1 MTNLNNLYSQ
11 LFLLKIGILSGTEN
25 KLIANM
31 TSDNNNSFCFFF
43 FLLNVVVKF
52 YAKWVNSRIDEMFFL
67 CDAHASIQKNRAYKL
82 LSNTY
87 YLKYWKNELGT
98 YTRTPSVSSLSK
110 HSIFGLT
117 SIQSTVTIISFTT
130 YSNPRLFIS
139 IFY

>member
-52 YAKWVNSRIDEMFFL
+52 YAK
-67 CDAHASIQKNRAYKL
+67 
-82 LSNTY
+82 
-87 YLKYWKNELGT
+87 
-98 YTRTPSVSSLSK
+98 
-110 HSIFGLT
+110 
-117 SIQSTVTIISFTT
+117 
-130 YSNPRLFIS
+130 
-139 IFY
+139 